1 MAPYEKVAE
10 SALSIIDQFVD
21 DGDLALKLKNEL
33 QVMLLTTKTTG
44 FVDGFV
50 KIMFAFRDLILP
62 LLRPLGAFY
71 LTTLGVD
78 MGIAELAAEGNISAM
93 SVGLTAAFPG
103 WMGSRHVD
111 KSNKQ
116 KLERDKVLRGANV
129 TDEDFE

>member
-10 SALSIIDQFVD
+10 SAFSIIDQLVD
-21 DGDLALKLKNEL
+21 DGDLAIKLKHEF
-33 QVMLLTTKTTG
+33 QIQLLTTKTEG
-44 FVDGFV
+44 FVDGLV
-50 KIMFAFRDLILP
+50 KILLAFRDIILP

-78 MGIAELAAEGNISAM
+78 MGIAELASEGDISAL
-93 SVGLTAAFPG
+93 SVGLTTAFPG

-116 KLERDKVLRGANV
+116 KIERDKVLRGANV